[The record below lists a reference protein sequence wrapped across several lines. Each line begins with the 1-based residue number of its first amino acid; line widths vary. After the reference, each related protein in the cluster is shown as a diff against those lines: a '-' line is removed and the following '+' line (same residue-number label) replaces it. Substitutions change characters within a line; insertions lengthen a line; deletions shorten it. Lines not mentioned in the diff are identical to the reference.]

1 MFVFKDFNKPVVH
14 INTIPVELLEDVKSW
29 LTDVDIPISEG
40 QMNLNWVQIMKT
52 VLADPYQFS
61 LMVVGHFNWSR

>member
-1 MFVFKDFNKPVVH
+1 M
-14 INTIPVELLEDVKSW
+14 ELLEDVKSW

-52 VLADPYQFS
+52 VLADPYQFFID
-61 LMVVGHFNWSR
+61 GGWAF